1 MSTKLIDKG
10 DAIYEV
16 TTSVDGK
23 VWSDAQNKATKKL
36 AEKVEIK
43 GFRKG
48 KAPLELAKERIT
60 KGQVYEEAM
69 NIVLPKMF
77 SDVVVEHKLQ
87 PFYRPD
93 VLPTKVS
100 DTELEIKFTIICV
113 PEVTLGKY
121 TGIKVALDKV
131 SVDKKE
137 IEDQINHLKEEN
149 AEWIMKENEPAAL
162 GDTVVMDFKGYVD
175 GKEFEGGSADNYS
188 LVLGSNQFIPGFE
201 QQLVGAKPESKMDV
215 EVTFP
220 EQYVK
225 ELAGKKAKFAC
236 MIHEVKTKK
245 YPELDDE
252 FAKGLKIADVIDM
265 KSLEAYEEKQVHD
278 KKLTDAKNKQFS
290 EILNQIT
297 KNAKVTIAK
306 QVIDGEAEQVRK
318 EMENQITQ
326 NGLNL
331 EQYKEITGLTDDQ
344 LQVQFRTEAETR
356 ITQSL
361 VLNKIA
367 EAEKLVVSN
376 DEVKDYYDNI
386 AKQYNMKVEDV
397 VKALQPQEDRLRQQL
412 IQGKIERF
420 LVANNADEEV
430 KAEKVKVE
438 KKEAK

>member
-1 MSTKLIDKG
+1 
-10 DAIYEV
+10 
-16 TTSVDGK
+16 
-23 VWSDAQNKATKKL
+23 
-36 AEKVEIK
+36 
-43 GFRKG
+43 
-48 KAPLELAKERIT
+48 
-60 KGQVYEEAM
+60 
-69 NIVLPKMF
+69 
-77 SDVVVEHKLQ
+77 
-87 PFYRPD
+87 
-93 VLPTKVS
+93 
-100 DTELEIKFTIICV
+100 
-113 PEVTLGKY
+113 
-121 TGIKVALDKV
+121 
-131 SVDKKE
+131 
-137 IEDQINHLKEEN
+137 
-149 AEWIMKENEPAAL
+149 MKENEPAAL

-265 KSLEAYEEKQVHD
+265 KSLEAYEEKQVYD

-367 EAEKLVVSN
+367 ETEKLVVSN